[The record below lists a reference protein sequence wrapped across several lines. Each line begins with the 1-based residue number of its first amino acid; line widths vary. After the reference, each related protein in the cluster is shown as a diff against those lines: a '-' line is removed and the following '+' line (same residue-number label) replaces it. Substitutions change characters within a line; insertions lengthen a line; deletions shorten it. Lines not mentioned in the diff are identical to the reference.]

1 MSKLELFQELF
12 YLDRSSPSYLR
23 WKIYISNRCKAHSVA
38 GHLGMSGYWWTTYK
52 RIKYPVATVVL
63 SLYSKEYY
71 EDMTVDHI
79 DRCPS
84 NNCPSNL
91 RWCNK
96 SEQGF
101 NRRSWGFKT
110 MDNSLNAFEKSR

>member
-1 MSKLELFQELF
+1 MSKLALFQEVF
-12 YLDRSSPSYLR
+12 YLDSSSPSYLR
-23 WKIYISNRCKAHSVA
+23 WKIDITNRRKAHSVA
-38 GHLGMSGYWWTTYK
+38 GYLQMSGYWCVTYK

-63 SLYSKEYY
+63 SLYSKEYC

-96 SEQGF
+96 SQQSL

-110 MDNSLNAFEKSR
+110 MDNSLNSFERSK